1 MTHQEIIVTFGPIL
15 ALILGNAAFIIPLFL
30 WNRAE
35 SRSDWRLMDSKME
48 SFRAENGQIMRSMEN
63 TINAIQQEI
72 KDFHGRL
79 CEIEERNRK

>member
-1 MTHQEIIVTFGPIL
+1 MTWEPVL

-35 SRSDWRLMDSKME
+35 SRSDIRHMDDKLEAYMQ
-48 SFRAENGQIMRSMEN
+48 GIRSD
-63 TINAIQQEI
+63 IKAIQEEM

-79 CEIEERNRK
+79 CAIEERNKGK